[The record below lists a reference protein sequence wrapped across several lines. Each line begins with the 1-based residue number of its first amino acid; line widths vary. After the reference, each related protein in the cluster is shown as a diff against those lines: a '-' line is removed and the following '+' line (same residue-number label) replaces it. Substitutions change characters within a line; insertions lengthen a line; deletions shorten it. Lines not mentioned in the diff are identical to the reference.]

1 LIVIMEEFTMSVNK
15 ENILYNERFPLSNK
29 YDPGWVLD
37 NSMGLNALWLTEWL
51 CEAIDLK
58 PGMRVLDLGCGRA
71 ISSVFLAKEFGVQ
84 VWAYDL
90 WIEATDNWNRIKQ
103 QGLDNKIYPIHGD
116 ARNMPFAEG
125 FFDAIISVDSYIYF
139 GTDDLY
145 LYYLQKF
152 LTPGGTLGIVM
163 PGLMKDF
170 KDGIP
175 AHLKDFW
182 GQDCWSWHTVDWW
195 NKLWERTGLVDIKV
209 ADTMPEGCITYVK
222 WKEAQDKAGK
232 NPWPQDTAILK
243 KDAGEYVGFIRLVA
257 NRR

>member
-1 LIVIMEEFTMSVNK
+1 MEEFTMSVNK